1 MAEKRIHAEASIKAN
16 ERTLACGNGRSEEVK
31 QVCVV
36 GRGCSHWVMSRKVQ
50 YRRRKEFMEQP
61 EGTQEHGKI
70 GQSAIIKSVK
80 IGQSVD
86 VFIVISVATRI
97 SVFRL

>member
-1 MAEKRIHAEASIKAN
+1 VYVSLMGQNGNREN

-61 EGTQEHGKI
+61 EGTQEHG
-70 GQSAIIKSVK
+70 
-80 IGQSVD
+80 
-86 VFIVISVATRI
+86 
-97 SVFRL
+97 

>member
-1 MAEKRIHAEASIKAN
+1 VPVPTSNWRLEAVYVHTY

-70 GQSAIIKSVK
+70 GQSAIIKSVN
-80 IGQSVD
+80 